1 MKAQRRYCLG
11 SPGRLSRSKLC
22 TWRQTFLHRQQMCG
36 HSSLPSPPPLPPP
49 ATGLVMWN
57 LCEDWWHKSI
67 PTSTTQCY
75 TANHPT
81 STTQCY
87 MANHSTFFYLSSLT
101 CQGEEAR
108 LVKFLPV
115 LKVDYYIFDVCRM
128 SLSCLQK
135 THWRNNSLDEIF
147 FSPPLTC
154 LRSRSKCFCDCFL
167 RSPRRLTITPG
178 ATWWEPFF
186 TLSKAC

>member
-1 MKAQRRYCLG
+1 MKAQRRCLG
-11 SPGRLSRSKLC
+11 SPGSLSRSKLC

-36 HSSLPSPPPLPPP
+36 HSSLPARSHR
-49 ATGLVMWN
+49 ASHVKSVWGLMAQA
-57 LCEDWWHKSI
+57 HPS
-67 PTSTTQCY
+67 STTLCY

-87 MANHSTFFYLSSLT
+87 MANHSTFFDLSSLI

-154 LRSRSKCFCDCFL
+154 LRSRSKYFCDCFL

-178 ATWWEPFF
+178 ATWWEPLF